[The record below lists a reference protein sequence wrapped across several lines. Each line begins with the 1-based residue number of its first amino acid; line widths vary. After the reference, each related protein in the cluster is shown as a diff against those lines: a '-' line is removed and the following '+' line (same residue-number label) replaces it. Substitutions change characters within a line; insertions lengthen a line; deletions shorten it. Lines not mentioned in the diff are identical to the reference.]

1 MGAVRR
7 KGTAAQAGVPD
18 HSLAIQ
24 SRASADLG
32 PPSSC
37 CMRLESRLPVAALPC
52 FMRCSL
58 TAPAGVFA
66 LPDFACHPPRCIPP
80 LRLPAIWPQFHQLA
94 DGTYAARIHMTES
107 SVTRADLHAAHG
119 DDMDE
124 HLVQQARRQAAEE
137 ASRRRAGSSGASA
150 ASSPSPRRA
159 AARSAAPLS
168 ADDISHE
175 LARKGITLD
184 VRPFGSFVAEL
195 SLRSVPK
202 PRHRETPWCMRII
215 EEIYDERYK
224 REQDLLAA
232 EEAGEAPP
240 DRESRPFP
248 SSVVEYVKKRY
259 GLPAIIE
266 QSCIDI
272 LHNVTRMRRE
282 SADCDTFARFL
293 EEYYD
298 ADELLFYLYVRS
310 VAQKVLGN
318 VSFRS
323 MWSEVG
329 RGPGSR
335 AMPLAC
341 PQLDERQCS
350 HIARIVFASERDG
363 HFVAFKT
370 VVDDHFA
377 TSGART
383 IDVAAFLQLALEEY
397 HASAGDSEGDED
409 QDEDDDEGFADE
421 EGEGKSRRRDVDT
434 DRLVS
439 QAARGYSDRRADAAG
454 AGDGDDQDFD
464 DEGEDGEED
473 DEHSAATR
481 SLLERLSAALQMTN
495 EDYIDRLLEAAASMP
510 PEARDEV
517 RQELMRALAQQVDA
531 LLMHAIE
538 DTERGLVAV
547 DETTN
552 PIGARFHA
560 VMSCAS
566 DSPDEDTVTDR
577 IEALCNSIIESD
589 DVRTAME
596 PTVAALVS
604 FEASES
610 HE

>member
-1 MGAVRR
+1 MPQQLPEHLASWCVCARAHASVACLPPQQRPQSPCEPSRPAVR
-7 KGTAAQAGVPD
+7 P
-18 HSLAIQ
+18 
-24 SRASADLG
+24 
-32 PPSSC
+32 
-37 CMRLESRLPVAALPC
+37 AL
-52 FMRCSL
+52 
-58 TAPAGVFA
+58 
-66 LPDFACHPPRCIPP
+66 
-80 LRLPAIWPQFHQLA
+80 PQFHQQE

-107 SVTRADLHAAHG
+107 SVTRADLHGAHG
-119 DDMDE
+119 DDVDE

-168 ADDISHE
+168 ADEISHQ
-175 LARKGITLD
+175 LARKGVSLD

-195 SLRSVPK
+195 ALRTVPK

-232 EEAGEAPP
+232 EEAGEAAP

-370 VVDDHFA
+370 AVDDHFA

-409 QDEDDDEGFADE
+409 DEDFADE
-421 EGEGKSRRRDVDT
+421 DGEGKDRRRDADT

-439 QAARGYSDRRADAAG
+439 QAARGYSDRQADAAG
-454 AGDGDDQDFD
+454 AGP
-464 DEGEDGEED
+464 EDGADYDDDGEEDDEED

-495 EDYIDRLLEAAASMP
+495 EDYVERLLDAAAAMP

-517 RQELMRALAQQVDA
+517 RQELMSALAQQVDS

-547 DETTN
+547 DEATN

-566 DSPDEDTVTDR
+566 ESQDEDTVTAR
-577 IEALCNSIIESD
+577 IEALCNAIIDSG

-604 FEASES
+604 FGATES
-610 HE
+610 RD